1 MHKILLI
8 PILFLSSYTFACSN
22 LLNTEMRLLD
32 SSETVNLCSYE
43 DQVLLVVNVASR
55 CGYTY
60 QYASLQKLYE
70 EYKDEGFAVLGV
82 PSRDFMQEYSAEEDV
97 AEFCSTEY
105 GVNFPMLATSKVRAP
120 KASALYKK
128 LIKQSGF
135 SPSWNFNKYL
145 ISRDGS
151 VVSTYGSKVKPDSIE
166 LTSKIEELLKR

>member
-1 MHKILLI
+1 MHKIFLI
-8 PILFLSSYTFACSN
+8 PILFLSSYTLACSN
-22 LLNTEMRLLD
+22 LLDTEMRLLD

-70 EYKDEGFAVLGV
+70 EYKDEGFVVLGV
-82 PSRDFMQEYSAEEDV
+82 PSRDFMQEYSSEEDV

-105 GVNFPMLATSKVRAP
+105 GVNFPMLATSKVRGP

-166 LTSKIEELLKR
+166 LTSKIEELL

>member
-70 EYKDEGFAVLGV
+70 EYKDDGFVVLGV
-82 PSRDFMQEYSAEEDV
+82 PSRDFMQEYSSEEDV

-105 GVNFPMLATSKVRAP
+105 GVNFPMLATSKVRGP

>member
-22 LLNTEMRLLD
+22 LLDTDMRLLD

-70 EYKDEGFAVLGV
+70 EYKDDGFVVLGV
-82 PSRDFMQEYSAEEDV
+82 PSRDFMQEYSSEEDV

-105 GVNFPMLATSKVRAP
+105 GVNFPMLATSKVRGP

-166 LTSKIEELLKR
+166 LISKIEELL